1 VAWRGVA
8 YDARGGRQAAHLQRV
23 EDEDEFENENDLV
36 AATLRYYD
44 DEHEEESSISSIN
57 PREVDRDLCREQ
69 LFGIV
74 HLLPIGDRFRH

>member
-1 VAWRGVA
+1 MQRPGPGK
-8 YDARGGRQAAHLQRV
+8 RLPLQRV
-23 EDEDEFENENDLV
+23 GTNYKDEFENDLV
-36 AATLRYYD
+36 AATPRYYD